1 MVTDMNKGAFVVCS
15 LIASNANALYIWGP
29 DGASDVQQTANGYV
43 ISSLSGKG
51 ITVIDKTSNG
61 YTVLSPRGVTSIEM
75 SPEERGEVVIP
86 TGDPAIPSLEVS
98 H

>member
-1 MVTDMNKGAFVVCS
+1 MTSMSKGAFIVCTLLVS
-15 LIASNANALYIWGP
+15 DAHALYIWGP

-51 ITVIDKTSNG
+51 ITVIDKTSSG

-75 SPEERGEVVIP
+75 SPEDRGEVVIP
-86 TGDPAIPSLEVS
+86 TGDPALPSLEVS